1 MVDTPRRIKA
11 AKASEK
17 VKGETPISATA
28 AGLPPSWLEIP
39 LNSVVSSFWQDY
51 PVSHELRSLAI
62 LFLKLGLTAFGG
74 PAAHI
79 AMMEEEVVRRRQ
91 WMDRD
96 TFLDLLGT
104 CNLLPGPNS
113 TEMAIHIGLARAG
126 WRGLVVAGLCFILP
140 AAMITL
146 ALAWGYVHFG
156 RLPQVHGLMA
166 GIKPVVLAVVA
177 QAVWNLG
184 RSAFKTWI
192 LRGLG
197 LAVLAL
203 SLVGIQEALLILGT
217 GALALAIRR
226 AHHGKEARSLAL
238 VVLPATVVTAVP
250 FSLTGLFWVFLK
262 AGATLFGSGYVLL
275 AFLRTDLVH
284 RLGWVTE
291 SQLLDAV
298 SVGQVTP
305 GPVFTTATFIGYL
318 LGSWQG
324 AVVATVGIFLPA
336 FLLVGLSGFFV
347 PRIRQSPTLSAFMD
361 GVNVAALA
369 VMTTVLLDLG
379 RAAITGPV
387 PSLLASAA
395 TFLLIRYRVNATW
408 LILGGGLVGITPL
421 VRLGVG

>member
-1 MVDTPRRIKA
+1 MEEGKFRHF
-11 AKASEK
+11 
-17 VKGETPISATA
+17 
-28 AGLPPSWLEIP
+28 LQHLESSQRP
-39 LNSVVSSFWQDY
+39 APVHGAVSPVWQDY

-74 PAAHI
+74 PAAHV

-91 WMDRD
+91 WMDRE

-113 TEMAIHIGLARAG
+113 TEMAIHIGHARAG

-140 AAMITL
+140 AALITL
-146 ALAWGYVHFG
+146 ALAWGYVRFG
-156 RLPQVHGLMA
+156 RLPLVHGLMD

-184 RSAFKTWI
+184 RSALKTPI
-192 LRGLG
+192 LGGLG
-197 LAVLAL
+197 LAALAL
-203 SLVGIQEALLILGT
+203 SFLGIQEALLILGT
-217 GALALAIRR
+217 GAVALALRGVR
-226 AHHGKEARSLAL
+226 PGGEGRTLAL
-238 VVLPATVVTAVP
+238 VTLPATVSAAVP
-250 FSLTGLFWVFLK
+250 FSLGGLFWVFLK

-284 RLGWVTE
+284 RLGWLTE
-291 SQLLDAV
+291 AQLLDAV

-336 FLLVGLSGFFV
+336 FLLVGLSAFFV
-347 PRIRQSPTLSAFMD
+347 PRIRRNPGLSTFMD
-361 GVNVAALA
+361 GVNVAAVALMA
-369 VMTTVLLDLG
+369 TVLWDLG
-379 RAAITGPV
+379 RSALVGPIAV
-387 PSLLASAA
+387 MLSTASA
-395 TFLLIRYRVNATW
+395 FLLIRFKLNATW
-408 LILGGGLVGITPL
+408 LILGGGAIGLLAQALV
-421 VRLGVG
+421 